1 MSILLRL
8 LGASAFLFG
17 IKLAA
22 AEATLFSGGTII
34 AFDSENESFNVIRNG
49 SILVVDDRIKAIG
62 ATIEA
67 SLIPNA
73 SQTVDVT
80 DQIITP
86 GFIDTHRHSWQT
98 AFKTLGSNTTLLEYY
113 ARYFGPVPA
122 SHFRP
127 EDVYL
132 GQILGLYESLN
143 AGVTTI
149 LDHAHHTWSNAT
161 TYAGLNA
168 SIASG
173 ARVFWAY
180 EFQNTSTTNYTVAD
194 QIPIFREIAEGDALA
209 GSATELGIAYDYF
222 SPNPNVREVQQV
234 IALAREYNVS
244 VLTTHCLAAPW
255 VGNNLPEDLHAFGI
269 LNDSIPVVFSHGSF
283 MTATSTE
290 LLRSTNQ
297 YLSITPES
305 EMHYGHTHPHSFL
318 MQDQA
323 ALGVDTHF
331 TYSADILTQARI
343 WLQSARYRLYSAV
356 LDQWQ
361 VPSKNP
367 MSVVQALRL
376 ATRAGGLALRRADLG
391 VLSVGAKADLVV
403 WNARDSLSMLGWDD
417 PVAAVMLHASTG
429 DVFHVMVDGKFV
441 KKDGKLLAPG
451 YKSVRE
457 QFEASAAKIRKIWRD
472 MPYPV
477 IDAVQSNGYLAKSPL
492 QADTLPGEGTGYG
505 DLFLN

>member
-1 MSILLRL
+1 MSPLLRVFSVCL
-8 LGASAFLFG
+8 LLVSSCFVAASSTVFA
-17 IKLAA
+17 
-22 AEATLFSGGTII
+22 GGTII
-34 AFDSENESFNVIRNG
+34 AFDPENDAFNVIKNG
-49 SILVVDDRIKAIG
+49 SILVVDDRIEAIG
-62 ATIEA
+62 TTIQGPQ
-67 SLIPNA
+67 IPDDV
-73 SQTVDVT
+73 QTVDVT
-80 DQIITP
+80 GQIITP
-86 GFIDTHRHSWQT
+86 GFIDTHRHTWQT

-122 SHFRP
+122 SHFQP
-127 EDVYL
+127 NDVYL
-132 GQILGLYESLN
+132 GQLVGLYESLN

-168 SIASG
+168 SIDSG

-194 QIPIFREIAEGDALA
+194 QVPDFRNIAESNAFA
-209 GSATELGIAYDYF
+209 GSATELGIAYDAF
-222 SPNPNVREVQQV
+222 GPNPNNGEVQQV
-234 IALAREYNVS
+234 ISLAREYNVS
-244 VLTTHCLAAPW
+244 VLTTHCLAGPW
-255 VGNNLPEDLHAFGI
+255 VGNNLPEDLHALGI

-283 MTATSTE
+283 MTPTSLE

-356 LDQWQ
+356 LSQWQ
-361 VPSKNP
+361 VPSRNP
-367 MSVVQALRL
+367 MSVVQAFRL

-391 VLSVGAKADLVV
+391 VLRSGAKADLVV
-403 WNARDSLSMLGWDD
+403 WNARDSPSMAGWSD
-417 PVAAVMLHASTG
+417 PVAAVMLHASVG

-441 KKDGKLLAPG
+441 KKEGKLLTPN
-451 YKSVRE
+451 YNSIRE
-457 QFEASAAKIRKIWRD
+457 QFDASAARIRKIWRD
-472 MPYPV
+472 MPYPT
-477 IDAVQSNGYLAKSPL
+477 IDKVQSNGYLAQPPL
-492 QADTLPGEGTGYG
+492 QADTLRGDGTGYG
-505 DLFLN
+505 QLYLD